1 MKLFLD
7 NYALDR
13 KIEGRFMKTKILIL
27 LALVLLSGCVPSEK
41 QLQTAIALTLTAMPT
56 NTPVPTKTPTPTLT
70 QTLTL
75 TPTLS
80 STPTPT
86 PTQVPLTIE
95 EIIGIFVEAGLPIT
109 EIIYYTEETDP
120 NELLGRPNQYVAK
133 ANWTDNRISSLQGGV
148 QAGGSI
154 ELFLNPTNMQA
165 RKDYLESVTQIMSMT
180 VEYAYSN
187 GNILLRLSH
196 SLTPTQA
203 QEYESILM
211 SIP

>member
-1 MKLFLD
+1 MKIRLLIFL
-7 NYALDR
+7 AF
-13 KIEGRFMKTKILIL
+13 IILT
-27 LALVLLSGCVPSEK
+27 GCVPSEK
-41 QLQTAIALTLTAMPT
+41 QVQTAIALTLTSMPT
-56 NTPVPTKTPTPTLT
+56 NTLVPSKTPTPTLT
-70 QTLTL
+70 PKPTN
-75 TPTLS
+75 TPTFI
-80 STPTPT
+80 PTTT
-86 PTQVPLTIE
+86 PTQPPLTIE

-120 NELLGRPNQYVAK
+120 NELLGRPNQYVEK
-133 ANWTDNRISSLQGGV
+133 ANWTDNRISSLQDGV

-154 ELFLNPTNMQA
+154 ELFLNPTNMLA